1 MSGISIDTILSIVN
15 FFMGIF
21 RGLLNNGLLEGLL

>member
-1 MSGISIDTILSIVN
+1 MINIDTLLTVVN

-21 RGLLNNGLLEGLL
+21 RTLMSTGLLEGLM